1 MLNYQRVSDLFIA
14 SQCFPIWIVLFYS
27 QEKSRNLRPNS
38 GSGCYHRLNQK
49 EDRHTPRVHVL
60 KAQYKWPF
68 TYLYN
73 LLIFFT
79 STSSMSAFLY
89 FFRTFF
95 LCLLW
100 SVPVVPAPTCHD
112 SWPKITW
119 GWRAN
124 SLPWCQSCRQHIL
137 SCSVPRLR
145 GGLRWES
152 TVVDGEGIDMRK
164 TRDITEKKTLVY
176 KGNSPRMALL
186 KAVELLL
193 FTHL

>member
-1 MLNYQRVSDLFIA
+1 MWDQSVSAMF
-14 SQCFPIWIVLFYS
+14 CS
-27 QEKSRNLRPNS
+27 QEKSRKLRPNS

-68 TYLYN
+68 TCLYN

-79 STSSMSAFLY
+79 STSSMSAFLF

-100 SVPVVPAPTCHD
+100 ISSCCAGTV
-112 SWPKITW
+112 SWLMTQNHLRLESQFTAMMPKLQAAHPELFSSSASGEPEENQRLW
-119 GWRAN
+119 MGKESALAGQ
-124 SLPWCQSCRQHIL
+124 SLH
-137 SCSVPRLR
+137 
-145 GGLRWES
+145 E
-152 TVVDGEGIDMRK
+152 K
-164 TRDITEKKTLVY
+164 NTRHHWKKKVCIVLG
-176 KGNSPRMALL
+176 KSPRVALL